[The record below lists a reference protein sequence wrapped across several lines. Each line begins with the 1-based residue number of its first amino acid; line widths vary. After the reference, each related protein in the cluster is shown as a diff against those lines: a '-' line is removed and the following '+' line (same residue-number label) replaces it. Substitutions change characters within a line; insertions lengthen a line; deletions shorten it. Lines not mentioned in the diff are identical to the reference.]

1 MEFQNIAWINYIDE
15 HITED
20 ITPEMMAEHF
30 NYSRDY
36 FRKAFQD
43 DFGMGLSAYISQ
55 RKIQKAARELRQ
67 GVKVAS
73 LAKKYGFKS
82 RNGFDKAFRKAFC
95 TSPSKYA
102 KANTEVVDLNQFYSE
117 YKDKMKVSFMDV
129 DDIKMVG
136 WTIIP
141 NRGREVDIPAQI
153 AFWLDED
160 SPYFKKM
167 NSVAGSANGNDKIA
181 MWYHDPECINIQY
194 VLGPVVNNFT
204 NVPDDA
210 VKIEIAAGRFAVFE
224 TDRESDVDNLAD
236 TIRMFSRCV
245 FYGWIKEHRDMVSFK
260 DVIVVVSLLGTFYGL
275 QILFPTIY
283 KTIRENLLY
292 YLNNALSIEEL
303 SMAQLSAFG
312 IDAMQVLAICI
323 LPLGFISIAL
333 AVVATGVQTKFI
345 FTAKS
350 AAFKL
355 SNLSIIKGIK
365 NLFSLR
371 NLIELLKGI
380 LKITI
385 LCVVLYQ
392 ALEAD
397 MRNIMRMMDMD
408 IQVSSVYTLQLVMD
422 MVVKIGLIF
431 CAIAGFDYFY
441 QRWDYEKKIR
451 MSKQEL
457 KEEFKQTEGN
467 PEIKGKIRNLQRS
480 RARNRMMQA
489 VPDADVII
497 RNPTHFAVAL
507 KYDIHKNNAP
517 ILVAK
522 GQDLIALKIVEI
534 AEKNGVTVIENR
546 PLARGIYATTPLDGE
561 IPAEYYGVVA
571 EILVQVFRKNKKS
584 LE

>member
-1 MEFQNIAWINYIDE
+1 MADDSKTEKATPKKRRDE
-15 HITED
+15 
-20 ITPEMMAEHF
+20 
-30 NYSRDY
+30 
-36 FRKAFQD
+36 RKE
-43 DFGMGLSAYISQ
+43 G
-55 RKIQKAARELRQ
+55 
-67 GVKVAS
+67 
-73 LAKKYGFKS
+73 
-82 RNGFDKAFRKAFC
+82 
-95 TSPSKYA
+95 
-102 KANTEVVDLNQFYSE
+102 
-117 YKDKMKVSFMDV
+117 
-129 DDIKMVG
+129 
-136 WTIIP
+136 
-141 NRGREVDIPAQI
+141 
-153 AFWLDED
+153 
-160 SPYFKKM
+160 
-167 NSVAGSANGNDKIA
+167 
-181 MWYHDPECINIQY
+181 H
-194 VLGPVVNNFT
+194 
-204 NVPDDA
+204 
-210 VKIEIAAGRFAVFE
+210 VF
-224 TDRESDVDNLAD
+224 S
-236 TIRMFSRCV
+236 S
-245 FYGWIKEHRDMVSFK
+245 K

-292 YLNNALSIEEL
+292 YLNNALAIEEL

-507 KYDIHKNNAP
+507 KYDIHKNNEP